1 MKSQMILIVEDSEED
16 YESVLRAF
24 KTVHLNN
31 PFMWCKSGRMA
42 LDYLRGEGAFK
53 GIDGRQRPGLILLD
67 LNMPG
72 IDGHKTLQMIKS
84 DPDHK
89 QIPVIILSTKKN
101 EKDISACFSEGA
113 NSYIQKPVTF
123 EGLIGAIKTL
133 KEFWFEIS
141 LLPKQEEKPPV

>member
-1 MKSQMILIVEDSEED
+1 MKPQMILIVEDSEED
-16 YESVLRAF
+16 YESVMRAF
-24 KTVHLNN
+24 KLVQLNN

-42 LDYLRGEGAFK
+42 LDYLRGEGAFL
-53 GIDGRQRPGLILLD
+53 DLVDRQRPGLILLD

-89 QIPVIILSTKKN
+89 HIPVIILSTSGH
-101 EKDISACFSEGA
+101 EKDISACFTEGA

-123 EGLIGAIKTL
+123 EGLVGAIKTL
-133 KEFWFEIS
+133 KEFWLDIS
-141 LLPKQEEKPPV
+141 QLPKEAEKPPA